1 MCVCVCVCVWWEKG
15 LDLGRQPR
23 GLSAP
28 APLAGRGVTQLA
40 AGLRGAASFSTQHVV
55 CETPSSGKRTCTP
68 QSEGRQRVEMPLGK
82 GGEQLSWGGCARDRL
97 STDSRGLPPQRGW
110 TPGVAGRAGRPRTTE
125 AYDPLLLLLWLL
137 SRFSR
142 VRLCDP
148 GQSPPDSSVHGI
160 L

>member
-1 MCVCVCVCVWWEKG
+1 MWWEKG

-23 GLSAP
+23 GLSGPHPTCRRRGHP
-28 APLAGRGVTQLA
+28 AGC
-40 AGLRGAASFSTQHVV
+40 RGAASLSTQHVV

-68 QSEGRQRVEMPLGK
+68 QSEGTQRVETPLGK
-82 GGEQLSWGGCARDRL
+82 GGEQLSWGGCAGDRL

-110 TPGVAGRAGRPRTTE
+110 TGVAGRADRPRTTE
-125 AYDPLLLLLWLL
+125 AYDPLLLLQLL
-137 SRFSR
+137 SHFSR

-148 GQSPPDSSVHGI
+148 MDSSPPDSSVRGI